1 MKEQKWRIAI
11 LLLIA
16 KVMIISMVVTMQ
28 QVLDALSPDELD
40 YNRAAKLGPDA
51 LPYLEH
57 LVKTADPLLASK
69 ATYLSSLIADERS
82 VTVLKIAAQ
91 SDYPEVRVAA
101 AAGASNLPEPA
112 ANEVLSLLKNDDDI
126 GVRKVTNSSLQSIHD
141 SQ

>member
-1 MKEQKWRIAI
+1 
-11 LLLIA
+11 
-16 KVMIISMVVTMQ
+16 MQ

-40 YNRAAKLGPDA
+40 YNRAAKLGPVA

-91 SDYPEVRVAA
+91 SDYAEVRVAA